1 MKKLFGAIVVVLGL
15 IALLGSALFFFI
27 IAQFGSSMGALSS
40 VDATTAAQ
48 YGLEV
53 SQVQEVANQINMIIT
68 MSYVWILAVIV
79 TSLYTIW
86 SGINEIRK
94 K

>member
-27 IAQFGSSMGALSS
+27 IAQFGSSMSALSS
-40 VDATTAAQ
+40 VDTTTAAQ

-53 SQVQEVANQINMIIT
+53 GQVQEVANQINMIIT
-68 MSYVWILAVIV
+68 ISYVWILAVII
-79 TSLYTIW
+79 TSLYAIW